1 MIEDTIAAVSTAKG
15 KGGVAMI
22 RISGPD
28 ALEVAKKVF
37 RTHGADIAP
46 RKCLYGDIIRE
57 NEIIDDGTLTY
68 FAAPHSYTGED
79 VCEICC
85 HGGIYVTS
93 AVLEAVL
100 SSGARIAEAG
110 EFTRRAYI
118 NGKLTL
124 SRAEAVGAIID
135 ARTDNQLKLSSSQER
150 GVLSLKLSEIR
161 ENMLAMLSR
170 SYATID
176 YPDEDIAEIEREEMR
191 HSLDK
196 IVSELENL
204 KKSYR
209 AGRAIAEGIKTSVAG
224 KPNSGKSTLYN
235 RIFGSDV
242 SIVTD
247 IEGTTR
253 DVIEHTVSL
262 GGVTLSLSD
271 TAGIRETTD
280 TVEKIGVERAKSKIN
295 EAELIICVF
304 DASTRENALDDEIID
319 LASGKSAIAVIN
331 KCDCEKK
338 ISPEFEKKIR
348 EKFKYVAS
356 VSAKTGEGVSIIAEI
371 VAKMY
376 DLSEINIS
384 SDAVISNARQ
394 HSSVKLALDGAW
406 EAREA
411 LISGESNDIVCYSL
425 ERALAE
431 LEMIDSR
438 NVSEEIVNEIFSHF
452 CVGK

>member
-28 ALEVAKKVF
+28 ALDVAKRVF
-37 RTHGADIAP
+37 RTHGPQITH
-46 RKCLYGDIIRE
+46 RKCIYGDIIKE

-100 SSGARIAEAG
+100 LSGARMAGAG

-135 ARTDNQLKLSSSQER
+135 ARTEYQLKLSSSQER
-150 GVLSLKLSEIR
+150 GVLSAKLSEIR
-161 ENMLAMLSR
+161 DDMLSMLAR

-176 YPDEDIAEIEREEMR
+176 YPDEDIAEEERESMGR
-191 HSLDK
+191 SLDK
-196 IVSELENL
+196 IISELEFL
-204 KKSYR
+204 KNSYR
-209 AGRAIAEGIKTSVAG
+209 AGRAIAEGIKTAIAG

-271 TAGIRETTD
+271 TAGIRETSD

-295 EAELIICVF
+295 EAELVICVF
-304 DASTRENALDDEIID
+304 DGSTRESTLDDEIID
-319 LASGKSAIAVIN
+319 LSLGKSAIAVIN

-338 ISPEFEKKIR
+338 ISPEFEEKIR
-348 EKFKYVAS
+348 EKFRYVISA
-356 VSAKTGEGVSIIAEI
+356 SAKTGAGVEEIARVI
-371 VAKMY
+371 AKMY

-384 SDAVISNARQ
+384 SDAIISNARQ
-394 HSSVKLALDGAW
+394 HSSVQLALEGAK
-406 EAREA
+406 EARETF
-411 LISGESNDIVCYSL
+411 LSWESNDIVCYSL

-438 NVSEEIVNEIFSHF
+438 NVSEKIVNEIFSHF

>member
-28 ALEVAKKVF
+28 ALEVAKRVF
-37 RTHGADIAP
+37 HTHGSQITP
-46 RKCLYGDIIRE
+46 RKCIYGDIIRE
-57 NEIIDDGTLTY
+57 EEIIDDGTLTY

-135 ARTDNQLKLSSSQER
+135 ARTEYQLRLSSSQER
-150 GVLSLKLSEIR
+150 GVLSSKLSEIR
-161 ENMLAMLSR
+161 DNMLSMLAR

-176 YPDEDIAEIEREEMR
+176 YPDEDIAEEEREKIG

-196 IVSELENL
+196 IISELEAL
-204 KKSYR
+204 KNSYR
-209 AGRAIAEGIKTSVAG
+209 AGRAIAEGIKTSFAG

-247 IEGTTR
+247 VEGTTR

-271 TAGIRETTD
+271 TAGIRETSD
-280 TVEKIGVERAKSKIN
+280 TVEKIGVERARSKIN
-295 EAELIICVF
+295 EAELVICVF
-304 DASTRENALDDEIID
+304 DGSARESTLDDEIIG
-319 LASGKSAIAVIN
+319 LSFGKSAIAVIN

-338 ISPEFEKKIR
+338 ISPEFCMRK
-348 EKFKYVAS
+348 
-356 VSAKTGEGVSIIAEI
+356 SAKRLSMCLRTPAFTSAMRNAEP
-371 VAKMY
+371 
-376 DLSEINIS
+376 
-384 SDAVISNARQ
+384 Q
-394 HSSVKLALDGAW
+394 
-406 EAREA
+406 
-411 LISGESNDIVCYSL
+411 
-425 ERALAE
+425 
-431 LEMIDSR
+431 
-438 NVSEEIVNEIFSHF
+438 
-452 CVGK
+452 